1 MVRRMGSLDGR
12 VAVVTGGVSG
22 LGRASARR
30 FAMEG
35 ADLVLADLDEAR
47 GAEAVASLITETG
60 CRAEFVATDVTQE
73 PQVEVLMDGAVE
85 AFGRLDV
92 VLAAAGVSNA
102 DYVSGEVRVRSEDPE
117 AGFLLH
123 KDLADWNRVLDV
135 NLSGVMLTAR
145 AAARRMIDLGNGGAI
160 INIASVAG
168 RLPLPGAGDYCVS
181 KAGVIM
187 LTAIL
192 SRELIGYDIR
202 VNAIGPGFIETPMT
216 AGMRQHPEGIERVN
230 SLTPMQRFGTPDEI
244 ANTALFLASDESSYF
259 TGQTLFPNGGMF
271 VG

>member
-1 MVRRMGSLDGR
+1 MTSLKDR

-30 FAMEG
+30 FALEG
-35 ADLVLADLDEAR
+35 ADVVLADVNEQR
-47 GAEAVASLITETG
+47 GAEAVASIMDETG
-60 CRAEFVATDVTQE
+60 CRAAFFATDVTDE
-73 PQVEVLMDGAVE
+73 VQVDALMKGAID
-85 AFGRLDV
+85 AFGRIDV

-102 DYVSGEVRVRSEDPE
+102 DYVSGEVRARSEDPE
-117 AGFLLH
+117 AGFLIH
-123 KDLADWNRVLDV
+123 KELADWKRVLDV

-145 AAARRMIDLGNGGAI
+145 AGARRMIELGNGGSI

-187 LTAIL
+187 LTGIL
-192 SRELIGYDIR
+192 SRELVGYNIR

-216 AGMRQHPEGIERVN
+216 AGMRQNPDGVERVN
-230 SLTPMQRFGTPDEI
+230 ALTPMQRFGTPDEI